1 MKRLHIHISV
11 ENLNENRRF
20 YTALF
25 GQEPTT
31 VKADYLQWLVD
42 EPAVNFALS
51 AGRAKKG
58 LNHLGLQVDSDE
70 ALEAI
75 EARFNAAGVTG
86 EKQEEAQCCYAR
98 SNKYWA
104 EDPQGVIWEQYRT
117 MEQVE
122 LFGGDAFT
130 GGTGCCE
137 PAFSANGTWRTGGC

>member
-11 ENLNENRRF
+11 KDLDESRRF

-25 GQEPTT
+25 GTEPTT
-31 VKADYLQWLVD
+31 VKPDYLQWLVD
-42 EPAVNFALS
+42 EPAVNFAVS
-51 AGRAKKG
+51 AGRAKTG
-58 LNHLGLQVDSDE
+58 LNHLGLQVDSDA

-75 EARFNAAGVTG
+75 EARLDAAGVKG

-104 EDPQGVIWEQYRT
+104 EDPQGVIWEQYHT
-117 MEQVE
+117 MDRVE

-130 GGTGCCE
+130 GGAGCCE
-137 PAFSANGTWRTGGC
+137 PTFSTNGKWQTGGC